1 MDTNELSE
9 SEIKYFTELF
19 KTCESRQSNIAVSEK
34 VNNLFVLSG
43 LPSDI
48 LQLILVTCGISAYGV
63 EKTQFFAALKL
74 IAAAQAG
81 KSITL
86 KSLSNSNSAEKIPLP
101 RFNGLNLKSK
111 MSVANNNN
119 ADFDESSQTDAWEN
133 FDNEDCRDDKGLLG
147 NDSHSSWSNVRTD
160 SSSVTSSETDSMDDI
175 WTITDE
181 QRDYYTKQF
190 HTMQPDRQGSISG
203 AVAKDYF
210 EKSRLPV
217 HELAKIWQLS
227 DLNGDGLLSL
237 EEFCIAMHLVVLRRN
252 KIDLPDS
259 LPSSLT
265 PYAPLSEEPFA
276 SDLPQGS
283 TMKRISPP
291 SPLAW
296 QQVIDSRSSSAVS
309 SPSVKPT
316 NFDFAPIAP
325 DPEHNIMQ
333 PVAVRAS
340 PTVLDSNTAVND
352 ETARPRPT
360 PKKAPPD
367 GSNANVILPPPNNN
381 ENSKHARSSSMDN
394 TLSGGIFLREN
405 LDLTKSMPPAVPPR
419 PTGSASVATYSTL
432 EKGTT
437 KPAIS
442 SLERHRRAVSLD
454 YNRANLIESERDLSQ
469 QVKNANRKE
478 VLSMLRKQKRRN
490 STLTRLNTEL
500 NQELQEVMEQRIALE
515 IQLEHL
521 RPFT

>member
-1 MDTNELSE
+1 MDAIELSE
-9 SEIKYFTELF
+9 PEINYFTELF
-19 KTCESRQSNIAVSEK
+19 KTCESRQSNIAVAEK
-34 VNNLFVLSG
+34 VTNLFVLSG

-48 LQLILVTCGISAYGV
+48 LQLIFITCGISAYGV
-63 EKTQFFAALKL
+63 EKTQFFVALKL

-81 KSITL
+81 KSV
-86 KSLSNSNSAEKIPLP
+86 SLQNLNDKNTAENLPLP
-101 RFNGLNLKSK
+101 RFNVYKSRSK

-119 ADFDESSQTDAWEN
+119 ADFDESPPTDAWEN
-133 FDNEDCRDDKGLLG
+133 FDSEDCRDDKGLLG
-147 NDSHSSWSNVRTD
+147 NDGNSSWTNVRTD

-265 PYAPLSEEPFA
+265 PYVPLSEEPFA

-291 SPLAW
+291 SPVIW

-325 DPEHNIMQ
+325 DP
-333 PVAVRAS
+333 V
-340 PTVLDSNTAVND
+340 TNTAVND

-367 GSNANVILPPPNNN
+367 GSTANVILPPPITN
-381 ENSKHARSSSMDN
+381 ESSKHARSSSMDN
-394 TLSGGIFLREN
+394 TLSGEN

-419 PTGSASVATYSTL
+419 PVGSTSVTAYSSL
-432 EKGTT
+432 EKATAKQT
-437 KPAIS
+437 IS

-454 YNRANLIESERDLSQ
+454 YNRANLIDSERDLSQ
-469 QVKNANRKE
+469 QLKNANRKE
-478 VLSMLRKQKRRN
+478 LISMLRKQKRRN